1 MIPKIWGKYLYT
13 KRIPVMIFSKDNTY
27 YLSKQNVIL
36 FYHFNFHET
45 LFFCSLFQFFSA
57 R

>member
-1 MIPKIWGKYLYT
+1 MIPEIWGKYVYT
-13 KRIPVMIFSKDNTY
+13 KRISVMIFSKDNTY

-45 LFFCSLFQFFSA
+45 LFFCRLFQFFSA